1 MIKFFKNRKFFRIY
15 KKTILENKEYLFEK
29 YGLEINF
36 WYELYATINLTD
48 APDELKQKY
57 GSSLAEYEIKKYI
70 KSFDN
75 DIIKLELDELI
86 KRTEI
91 KKIDNDNYGIA
102 FGFSLLPN
110 KKLIIQNIVI
120 SALTV
125 LTILGIILI

>member
-15 KKTILENKEYLFEK
+15 KKTILENKDYLFEK

-57 GSSLAEYEIKKYI
+57 GSSLSEYEIKKYI
-70 KSFDN
+70 KSFN
-75 DIIKLELDELI
+75 KDIIKLELEELI
-86 KRTEI
+86 KRDEI

-102 FGFSLLPN
+102 FNFSLASN
-110 KKLIIQNIVI
+110 KKIIIQNIAI
-120 SALTV
+120 SVLTI